1 MDTPELKAIYPNW
14 LVVEYAIICLISG
27 VSTAT
32 VPPKPMVKPPTIPTM
47 VRCHCNTVAIL
58 NSKNIPAVTMV
69 AAWSKAL
76 TGVGAAIASVN
87 QGEKG
92 KWADLLKGAIT

>member
-1 MDTPELKAIYPNW
+1 M
-14 LVVEYAIICLISG
+14 CFISG
-27 VSTAT
+27 VSTAS
-32 VPPKPMVKPPTIPTM
+32 VPPNTIVKPATKVTM
-47 VRCHCNTVAIL
+47 VRCHWHTLAIL
-58 NSKNIPAVTMV
+58 NSKNIPALTMV

>member
-1 MDTPELKAIYPNW
+1 MYPSW
-14 LVVEYAIICLISG
+14 LVVDYAIICFTSVLK
-27 VSTAT
+27 TAT
-32 VPPKPMVKPPTIPTM
+32 VPPNTM
-47 VRCHCNTVAIL
+47 EKAPEVATMLRCPFNTVASR
-58 NSKNIPAVTMV
+58 NSKKIPAVTIV

>member
-1 MDTPELKAIYPNW
+1 M
-14 LVVEYAIICLISG
+14 CFISG
-27 VSTAT
+27 VSTAS
-32 VPPKPMVKPPTIPTM
+32 VPPNTIVKPATKVTM
-47 VRCHCNTVAIL
+47 VRCHCNTLAIL
-58 NSKNIPAVTMV
+58 NSKHIPAVTMV

-92 KWADLLKGAIT
+92 RWADLLKGAIT